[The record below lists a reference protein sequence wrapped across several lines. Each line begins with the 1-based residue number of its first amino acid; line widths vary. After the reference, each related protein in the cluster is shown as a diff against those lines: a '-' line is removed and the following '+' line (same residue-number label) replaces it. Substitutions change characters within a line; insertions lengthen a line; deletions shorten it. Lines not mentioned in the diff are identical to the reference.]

1 MEKNLY
7 SMKGKVCLITGGST
21 GLGSYIAHGF
31 LAAGASRVYITARS
45 KDNLVKKKI
54 VSFGAGISKP
64 AISKNTLNFLPITP
78 LLTDLNA

>member
-45 KDNLVKKKI
+45 KDNLVKKK
-54 VSFGAGISKP
+54 
-64 AISKNTLNFLPITP
+64 NELE
-78 LLTDLNA
+78 